1 MDGENNGK
9 PLLNVDDFGV
19 TPIFEKKHPF
29 GALCLLKR
37 DFRMECSF
45 QWPVRFLE
53 VNESQ
58 LLENIKLFTQL
69 RFL

>member
-19 TPIFEKKHPF
+19 TPIFEKKKHPF
-29 GALCLLKR
+29 GVLCLLKR

-45 QWPVRFLE
+45 Q
-53 VNESQ
+53 
-58 LLENIKLFTQL
+58 
-69 RFL
+69 